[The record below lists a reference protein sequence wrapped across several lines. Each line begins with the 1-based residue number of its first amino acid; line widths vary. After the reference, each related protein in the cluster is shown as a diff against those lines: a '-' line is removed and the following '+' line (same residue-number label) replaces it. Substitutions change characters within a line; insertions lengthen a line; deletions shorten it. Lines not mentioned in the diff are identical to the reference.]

1 VLKWEVEF
9 QSQTG
14 FPGYLAI
21 DRLAADIEDRQVS
34 IPDGLPRL
42 FSRWNAPE
50 ATREEYLFQSQTG
63 FPGYLAGQNCGASHR
78 VSQFQSQT
86 GFPGY
91 LADKRAKQNVIE

>member
-1 VLKWEVEF
+1 MPSTVSIPDGLPRLF
-9 QSQTG
+9 S
-14 FPGYLAI
+14 PGSGL
-21 DRLAADIEDRQVS
+21 LHPQHLLVS